1 MKSLKEIKLTE
12 DVKEFIVKLD
22 IIDSKR
28 EILNAISNTI
38 EKKTNSLTEETRD
51 ELDMGLLNHVR
62 NVESAV
68 NFYWFCHLAYFI

>member
-1 MKSLKEIKLTE
+1 MKICWIKSLKEIKLTE
-12 DVKEFIVKLD
+12 DVKELIVKLD

-68 NFYWFCHLAYFI
+68 NFYWF